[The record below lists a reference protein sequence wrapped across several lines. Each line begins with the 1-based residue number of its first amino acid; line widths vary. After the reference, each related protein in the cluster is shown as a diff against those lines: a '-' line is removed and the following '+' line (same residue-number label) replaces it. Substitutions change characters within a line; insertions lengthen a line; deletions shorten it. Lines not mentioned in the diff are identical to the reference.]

1 MALKDFMVK
10 QNATMMGHQ
19 TIGGYLGGPSTFV
32 IDPAAIGDNTG
43 TVQIKGN
50 LQVDGTNT
58 TINSTTLDI
67 DDLNITVAKG
77 AGSSSAADGA
87 GLTVDGANAT
97 ILYTHSTT
105 SWDFNKAV
113 NVTGTV
119 TATSFTGDGS
129 GLTGLSSTIASLTD
143 VDVTGIANNK
153 ILKYDSS
160 TSKWEISD
168 EVSVSAVLS
177 SGNIN
182 LIKTT
187 DLDIQNAAGTEQIA
201 SFAQNGSV
209 TLYYDNSAKV
219 STITSGIRVTGD
231 MVLSSNTSQ
240 YFDEDYVVGNY
251 NDTHEVTFTANS
263 ITADR
268 TISFPDITGTIIL
281 NVVEDTTPQLGGTL
295 DANGNTIDMGANVIT
310 DTKVGQWDTAYGWG
324 DHASAGY
331 QTSAGIANLVD
342 DTTPQLGGDL
352 DTNGN
357 NIKFG
362 DNEYAYFGDS
372 DDLRVYHNGYHSVV
386 REAGQGRLY
395 LQSDDNV
402 RIASVTG
409 TEDMGVFKA
418 NGAVELYHNNV
429 KKIET
434 TTSGVEVTGSTT
446 SETLI
451 STIATGT
458 APLTVASTTKVANL
472 NADKLDDKEFTDIIA
487 EATALAIALG

>member
-1 MALKDFMVK
+1 MAVKDFMVK

-19 TIGGYLGGPSTFV
+19 TIGGYLGGPATFV

-58 TINSTTLDI
+58 TINSTTLDV

-77 AGSSSAADGA
+77 AGSSSAANGA
-87 GLTVDGANAT
+87 GLTVDGAGAT

-143 VDVTGIANNK
+143 VDTTGIANNK

-231 MVLSSNTSQ
+231 MVLSSNASQ
-240 YFDEDYVVGNY
+240 YFDEDYVLGSY

-268 TISFPDITGTIIL
+268 TISFPDITGTILL
-281 NVVEDTTPQLGGTL
+281 NLVEDTTPQLGGTL

-310 DTKVGQWDTAYGWG
+310 DTKVGQWNTAYGWG
-324 DHASAGY
+324 NHASAGY
-331 QTSAGIANLVD
+331 LTAISLNTLSAGV
-342 DTTPQLGGDL
+342 L
-352 DTNGN
+352 DTQNDSIAFIDANDSN
-357 NIKFG
+357 NSKKETVADFLTAIAG
-362 DNEYAYFGDS
+362 TGI
-372 DDLRVYHNGYHSVV
+372 SVSS
-386 REAGQGRLY
+386 GQLT
-395 LQSDDNV
+395 
-402 RIASVTG
+402 ASVTETDTLDTVTG
-409 TEDMGVFKA
+409 R
-418 NGAVELYHNNV
+418 GA
-429 KKIET
+429 
-434 TTSGVEVTGSTT
+434 TTSNDISVNKVTSTV
-446 SETLI
+446 S
-451 STIATGT
+451 TGT
-458 APLTVASTTKVANL
+458 APLVVASTTKVANL

>member
-10 QNATMMGHQ
+10 QNAQMMGHQ
-19 TIGGYLGGPSTFV
+19 TIGGYLGGPSTFI
-32 IDPAAIGDNTG
+32 IDPATIGDNTG

-58 TINSTTLDI
+58 TINSTTLDV
-67 DDLNITVAKG
+67 DDINITVAKG
-77 AGSSSAADGA
+77 AGSSSAANGA
-87 GLTVDGANAT
+87 GLTVDGAGAT
-97 ILYTHSTT
+97 ILYAHSTT

-113 NVTGTV
+113 RVTGNV

-129 GLTGLSSTIASLTD
+129 GLTGLSSTLASLTD

-231 MVLSSNTSQ
+231 MVLSSNASQ
-240 YFDEDYVVGNY
+240 YFNEDYVVGDY
-251 NDTHEVTFTANS
+251 NDTYEVTFTANS

-268 TISFPDITGTIIL
+268 TISFPDITGTILL
-281 NVVEDTTPQLGGTL
+281 NLVEDTTPQLGGTL
-295 DANGNTIDMGANVIT
+295 DANGNTIDMGANIIT
-310 DTKVGQWDTAYGWG
+310 DTKVGQWDTSYGWG
-324 DHASAGY
+324 NHASAGY
-331 QTSAGIANLVD
+331 LTALSLNTLSAGVIDTQNDSIAFIDANDSNNSKKETVADFLTAIAGSGISVSSGQLTSSLSET
-342 DTTPQLGGDL
+342 DTL
-352 DTNGN
+352 DT
-357 NIKFG
+357 
-362 DNEYAYFGDS
+362 
-372 DDLRVYHNGYHSVV
+372 
-386 REAGQGRLY
+386 
-395 LQSDDNV
+395 
-402 RIASVTG
+402 VTG
-409 TEDMGVFKA
+409 RG
-418 NGAVELYHNNV
+418 N
-429 KKIET
+429 T
-434 TTSGVEVTGSTT
+434 TTNDISVNKVTSTV
-446 SETLI
+446 S
-451 STIATGT
+451 TGT
-458 APLTVASTTKVANL
+458 APLVVSSTTKVANL

>member
-10 QNATMMGHQ
+10 QNATMMGHH
-19 TIGGYLGGPSTFV
+19 TVGGYLGGPSTFV

-58 TINSTTLDI
+58 TINSTTLDV

-77 AGSSSAADGA
+77 AGSSSAANGA
-87 GLTVDGANAT
+87 GLTVDGAGAT

-231 MVLSSNTSQ
+231 MVLSSNASQ
-240 YFDEDYVVGNY
+240 YFNEDYVVADY

-295 DANGNTIDMGANVIT
+295 DANGNTIDMGANIIN
-310 DTKVGQWDTAYGWG
+310 DTKVGQWDTSYGWG
-324 DHASAGY
+324 NHASAGY
-331 QTSAGIANLVD
+331 LTALSLNTLSAGV
-342 DTTPQLGGDL
+342 L
-352 DTNGN
+352 DTQNDSIAFIDANDSNNSKKETVADFLTAIAGSGISVSSGQLTSSETDTLDTVTTRGATTSN
-357 NIKFG
+357 NI
-362 DNEYAYFGDS
+362 
-372 DDLRVYHNGYHSVV
+372 SV
-386 REAGQGRLY
+386 
-395 LQSDDNV
+395 NK
-402 RIASVTG
+402 VT
-409 TEDMGVFKA
+409 
-418 NGAVELYHNNV
+418 
-429 KKIET
+429 
-434 TTSGVEVTGSTT
+434 STV
-446 SETLI
+446 S
-451 STIATGT
+451 TGT
-458 APLTVASTTKVANL
+458 APLVVSSTTKVANL

>member
-19 TIGGYLGGPSTFV
+19 TIGGYLGGPATFV

-58 TINSTTLDI
+58 TINSTTLDV

-77 AGSSSAADGA
+77 AGSSSAANGA
-87 GLTVDGANAT
+87 GLTVDGAGAT
-97 ILYTHSTT
+97 ILYTHATT

-168 EVSVSAVLS
+168 EVSVSAVLA

-182 LIKTT
+182 LIKTA
-187 DLDIQNAAGTEQIA
+187 DLDIQNSAGTEQIA
-201 SFAQNGSV
+201 SFAENGSV

-240 YFDEDYVVGNY
+240 YFNEDYVVGDY

-268 TISFPDITGTIIL
+268 TISFPDITGTIML
-281 NVVEDTTPQLGGTL
+281 NLVEDTTPQLGGTL
-295 DANGNTIDMGANVIT
+295 DANLNNIDMGANIIT
-310 DTKVGQWDTAYGWG
+310 DTKVGQWDTSYGWG
-324 DHASAGY
+324 NHASAGY
-331 QTSAGIANLVD
+331 LTAISLNTLSAGVIDTQNDSIAFIDANDSNNSKKETVADFLTAIAGTGISVSSGQLTTSLSET
-342 DTTPQLGGDL
+342 DTL
-352 DTNGN
+352 DT
-357 NIKFG
+357 
-362 DNEYAYFGDS
+362 
-372 DDLRVYHNGYHSVV
+372 
-386 REAGQGRLY
+386 
-395 LQSDDNV
+395 
-402 RIASVTG
+402 VTG
-409 TEDMGVFKA
+409 RG
-418 NGAVELYHNNV
+418 N
-429 KKIET
+429 T
-434 TTSGVEVTGSTT
+434 TTNDISVNKVTSTV
-446 SETLI
+446 S
-451 STIATGT
+451 TGT
-458 APLTVASTTKVANL
+458 APLVVSSTTKVANL

>member
-19 TIGGYLGGPSTFV
+19 TIGGYLGGPATFV

-50 LQVDGTNT
+50 LQVDGSQT
-58 TINSTTLDI
+58 TINSTTLDV

-77 AGSSSAADGA
+77 AASSSAANGA
-87 GLTVDGANAT
+87 GLTVDGAGAT

-143 VDVTGIANNK
+143 VDTTGIANNK

-177 SGNIN
+177 SGSIN

-187 DLDIQNAAGTEQIA
+187 DLDIQNAAGTESIA

-240 YFDEDYVVGNY
+240 YFNEDYVVADY
-251 NDTHEVTFTANS
+251 TDTHEVTFTAS
-263 ITADR
+263 GITADR

-295 DANGNTIDMGANVIT
+295 DANGNTIDMGTNVLT
-310 DTKVGQWDTAYGWG
+310 DTNLGQFITAYGWG
-324 DHASAGY
+324 NHASAGY
-331 QTSAGIANLVD
+331 LTGLNSLSAGVIDTQNDSITFIDANDSNNSKKETVADFLTAIAGSGISVSSGQLTSVEA
-342 DTTPQLGGDL
+342 DTLT
-352 DTNGN
+352 T
-357 NIKFG
+357 
-362 DNEYAYFGDS
+362 
-372 DDLRVYHNGYHSVV
+372 
-386 REAGQGRLY
+386 
-395 LQSDDNV
+395 
-402 RIASVTG
+402 VTG
-409 TEDMGVFKA
+409 R
-418 NGAVELYHNNV
+418 GAV
-429 KKIET
+429 T
-434 TTSGVEVTGSTT
+434 TNDISVNKVTSTVT
-446 SETLI
+446 
-451 STIATGT
+451 TGT
-458 APLTVASTTKVANL
+458 APLVVASTTKVTNL
-472 NADKLDDKEFTDIIA
+472 NADKLDDKELTDIIA

>member
-19 TIGGYLGGPSTFV
+19 TIGGYLGGPATFV

-50 LQVDGTNT
+50 LQVDGSQT
-58 TINSTTLDI
+58 TINSTTLDV

-77 AGSSSAADGA
+77 AASSSAANGA
-87 GLTVDGANAT
+87 GLTVDGAGAT

-143 VDVTGIANNK
+143 VDTTGIANNK

-168 EVSVSAVLS
+168 EVSVSAVLA

-187 DLDIQNAAGTEQIA
+187 DLDIQNAAGTESIA

-240 YFDEDYVVGNY
+240 YFNEDYVVANY
-251 NDTHEVTFTANS
+251 NDTHEVTFTAGG

-295 DANGNTIDMGANVIT
+295 DANGNTIDMGANIIT

-324 DHASAGY
+324 NHASAGY
-331 QTSAGIANLVD
+331 LTGLNSLSAGV
-342 DTTPQLGGDL
+342 L
-352 DTNGN
+352 DTQNDSIAFIDANDSN
-357 NIKFG
+357 NSKKETVADFLTAI
-362 DNEYAYFGDS
+362 
-372 DDLRVYHNGYHSVV
+372 
-386 REAGQGRLY
+386 AGTGITVSSGQLT
-395 LQSDDNV
+395 
-402 RIASVTG
+402 ASITETDTLDTVTG
-409 TEDMGVFKA
+409 R
-418 NGAVELYHNNV
+418 GA
-429 KKIET
+429 
-434 TTSGVEVTGSTT
+434 TTSNDISVNKVTSTV
-446 SETLI
+446 S
-451 STIATGT
+451 TGT
-458 APLTVASTTKVANL
+458 APLVVASTTKVANL
-472 NADKLDDKEFTDIIA
+472 NADKLDDKELTDIIA

>member
-1 MALKDFMVK
+1 MAVKDFMVK

-19 TIGGYLGGPSTFV
+19 TIGGYLGGPATFV

-58 TINSTTLDI
+58 TINSTTLDV

-77 AGSSSAADGA
+77 AGSSSAANGA
-87 GLTVDGANAT
+87 GLTVDGAGAT

-143 VDVTGIANNK
+143 VDTTGIANNK

-295 DANGNTIDMGANVIT
+295 DANGNTIDMGANIIN
-310 DTKVGQWDTAYGWG
+310 DTKVGQWDTSYGWG
-324 DHASAGY
+324 NHASAGY
-331 QTSAGIANLVD
+331 LTAISLNTLSAGV
-342 DTTPQLGGDL
+342 L
-352 DTNGN
+352 DTQNDSIAFIDANDSN
-357 NIKFG
+357 NSKKETVADFLTAIAG
-362 DNEYAYFGDS
+362 TGI
-372 DDLRVYHNGYHSVV
+372 SVSS
-386 REAGQGRLY
+386 GQLT
-395 LQSDDNV
+395 
-402 RIASVTG
+402 ASVTE
-409 TEDMGVFKA
+409 TDTLDSVTTR
-418 NGAVELYHNNV
+418 GA
-429 KKIET
+429 T
-434 TTSGVEVTGSTT
+434 TTNDISVNKVTSTV
-446 SETLI
+446 S
-451 STIATGT
+451 TGT
-458 APLTVASTTKVANL
+458 APLVVSSTTKVANL

>member
-1 MALKDFMVK
+1 MVK

-19 TIGGYLGGPSTFV
+19 TIGGYLGGPATFV

-58 TINSTTLDI
+58 TINSTTLDV

-77 AGSSSAADGA
+77 AGSSSAANGA
-87 GLTVDGANAT
+87 GLTVDGAGAT

-143 VDVTGIANNK
+143 VDTTGIANNK

-295 DANGNTIDMGANVIT
+295 DANGNTIDMGANIIT

-331 QTSAGIANLVD
+331 QTSAGIANLVE

-352 DTNGN
+352 DTNSK
-357 NIKFG
+357 NIT
-362 DNEYAYFGDS
+362 FGDS
-372 DDLRVYHNGYHSVV
+372 SGATVNRLQFGKVGGDLQIYHNGTNSII
-386 REAGQGRLY
+386 EDSGAGVLNLKTNGTKITMQTGGGGTMFNAIKQG
-395 LQSDDNV
+395 S
-402 RIASVTG
+402 
-409 TEDMGVFKA
+409 
-418 NGAVELYHNNV
+418 VELWYNNV
-429 KKIET
+429 KRFET
-434 TTSGVEVTGSTT
+434 TSTGATVTGSTT

-458 APLTVASTTKVANL
+458 APVSYTHLTLPTTPYV
-472 NADKLDDKEFTDIIA
+472 
-487 EATALAIALG
+487 